1 MKPLIA
7 FVVILNLGVS
17 TADQYVVSLN
27 QPQCLDQ
34 LGPVYFECSI
44 NMFSIKWIEYIMPL
58 KNNLITIKMNKY
70 DLIQILPKAE
80 LHLHIEGTF
89 EPELMFDIAKRNNIN
104 LAHDSVESLK
114 STYEFD
120 NLQEF
125 LDIYYQG
132 VNVLQTEQDFYDLTW
147 AYLQRAKA
155 DNVVHTEIMYD
166 PQSHTE
172 RGIAFEVAINGIHR
186 ALSDARTQLGI
197 SSYLILSLLRHLSEE
212 ECLATLDQAV
222 EHMDKFDAIGLD
234 SSEMGNPPEKFIKLY
249 AKAEELKL
257 LKVAHA
263 GEEGPAEYI
272 WSAIDKLKIDRID
285 HGNRCLDDDKLVD
298 YIIEKDLTLTVCP
311 LSNLKLCVVD
321 DLKQHPIKVML
332 DKGLNATV
340 NSDDP
345 AYFGGYVNDNF
356 IAITDALD
364 LSNDDIVQLV
374 KNSFTGSFLPE
385 SHIQEHITQ
394 IDKIMA

>member
-1 MKPLIA
+1 
-7 FVVILNLGVS
+7 
-17 TADQYVVSLN
+17 
-27 QPQCLDQ
+27 
-34 LGPVYFECSI
+34 
-44 NMFSIKWIEYIMPL
+44 
-58 KNNLITIKMNKY
+58 MNKIE
-70 DLIQILPKAE
+70 LIQILPKAE

-89 EPELMFDIAKRNNIN
+89 EPELMFEIAKRNNIK

-114 STYEFD
+114 ATYEFD

-172 RGIAFEVAINGIHR
+172 RGIDFAIAINGIHR
-186 ALSDARTQLGI
+186 ALQDGQSQLGI

-212 ECLATLDQAV
+212 ECLKTLEQAIP
-222 EHMDKFDAIGLD
+222 HMDKFAAIGLD
-234 SSEMGNPPEKFIKLY
+234 SSEQGNPPEKFIQLY
-249 AKAEELKL
+249 AKATELGL

-263 GEEGPAEYI
+263 GEEGPAEYV
-272 WSAIDKLKIDRID
+272 WSAIDVLNIDRID
-285 HGNRCLDDDKLVD
+285 HGNRCLEDDKLVE
-298 YIIEKDLTLTVCP
+298 YIVKKDLTLTVCP
-311 LSNLKLCVVD
+311 LSNLKLCVVEN
-321 DLKQHPIKVML
+321 LKDHPIKSML

-356 IAITDALD
+356 IAITKALD
-364 LSNDDIVQLV
+364 LSENDIVQLV
-374 KNSFTGSFLPE
+374 KNSFTGSFLPR
-385 SHIQEHITQ
+385 SDILEHLKQ
-394 IDKIMA
+394 IDMIMG